1 MRLFGQKRSLWR
13 GTTGLV
19 NSEAEMLAFR
29 SERAVWPG
37 HRGARSAQR
46 RRNRLIRARCCF
58 PTHKKAQ
65 HIMLRV
71 KNKGTP
77 RDTVYPWGKG
87 INKHKTNKQIKWVCL
102 VKSAVYD
109 VGQQGVLG
117 ILQIEDKQQ
126 SDAKCLQSY
135 TRCITQAFASNRRT
149 PTVRLGSRP

>member
-1 MRLFGQKRSLWR
+1 MRFFKIWGPQKILCTFGDKEYASKRVSIIASDNVTSKAKLT
-13 GTTGLV
+13 GTT
-19 NSEAEMLAFR
+19 
-29 SERAVWPG
+29 
-37 HRGARSAQR
+37 
-46 RRNRLIRARCCF
+46 
-58 PTHKKAQ
+58 
-65 HIMLRV
+65 
-71 KNKGTP
+71 

-87 INKHKTNKQIKWVCL
+87 INKQKTNKQIKCVCL

-117 ILQIEDKQQ
+117 IVQIEDKQQ